1 MNDKK
6 QLRGWYFY
14 DWANSSYPLVINTAI
29 FPIYYAAVARTDS
42 SNMIELFGVTFLN
55 SELYSYIIALS
66 YLIVCCLTPVL
77 SGIADYSGRKK
88 NFLQG
93 FCYFGSLSCALLS
106 LFSQENLLF
115 GLLAVMGASI
125 GFSGSLVFYNGF
137 LPEIATPEDQDKV
150 SARGFAMGYIG
161 SSILLIACLV
171 AIMKP
176 SFIGFDT
183 GQKSEVE
190 IFTTIAPYT
199 FILVA
204 LWWAGFAQITFRALK
219 NSARSTIRKNASML
233 TAGFREL
240 LGVWKE
246 LQHQVPLKIFLAAFT
261 LYSMGVQTVILMAT
275 FFGEQEVGLESS
287 DLIITVLIIQFIA
300 VAGSYLFSTLSSKIG
315 NIKSLSLSLFI
326 WIGVCIGAYFIKT
339 ITQFFVEAAFVGLVL
354 GGIQSL
360 SRSTYSKLLPETHSH
375 ASYFSFYDICEKTGV
390 VFGMFAYGAIAGI
403 TGNMRNSITA
413 LMVFFLAGLIL
424 LSFIP
429 KFTKKTAPV
438 S

>member
-29 FPIYYAAVARTDS
+29 FPIYYAAVAQTNG
-42 SNMIELFGVTFLN
+42 SNMVTLFGFTFLN
-55 SELYSYIIALS
+55 SELYSYVIALS
-66 YLIVCCLTPVL
+66 YLIVCCLTPIL

-93 FCYFGSLSCALLS
+93 FCYFGSVCCALLS
-106 LFSQENLLF
+106 QFSQENLLF

-137 LPEIATPEDQDKV
+137 LPEIAAPEDQDKV
-150 SARGFAMGYIG
+150 SARGFAMGYTG
-161 SSILLIACLV
+161 SSILLIACLA
-171 AIMKP
+171 AIMQP
-176 SFIGFDT
+176 AIIGFDT
-183 GQKSEVE
+183 THKTEVE
-190 IFTTIAPYT
+190 VFTSIAPYT
-199 FILVA
+199 FVLVA
-204 LWWAGFAQITFRALK
+204 LWWVGFAQITFRALK
-219 NSARSTIRKNASML
+219 NSPRTSQKNGSML
-233 TAGFREL
+233 TAGFKEL
-240 LGVWKE
+240 FGVWKE
-246 LQHQVPLKIFLAAFT
+246 LQHQIPLKIFLAAFT

-275 FFGEQEVGLESS
+275 FFGEQEVGLKSA
-287 DLIITVLIIQFIA
+287 DLIVTVLIIQFIA
-300 VAGSYLFSTLSSKIG
+300 VGGSYLFSTLSSKIG
-315 NIKSLSLSLFI
+315 NIKALSASLFI
-326 WIGVCIGAYFIKT
+326 WIGVCIGAYFITT

-429 KFTKKTAPV
+429 KFTKKTEPA